1 MASRRLTKAVKED
14 ILNSVINRT
23 LGDRK
28 TALRL
33 KEEQLAELVYQVIY
47 TADDRALMMSLPQGW
62 LGEVHT
68 MNIKFDLSVLG
79 DPKLVQDVKS
89 DKFERGTINIKP
101 YYGSE
106 LRMRFTSCRRVPM
119 KDHHRTQELNEE
131 QARKIAGPA
140 AEVLRESIAIEI
152 SRRDLSNKIEALL
165 AQCSTDKKLLEFWP
179 EAAQYLPEELKQSPS
194 YLPAVTAKELNDLI
208 AVLKPVS
215 GDAPAV

>member
-1 MASRRLTKAVKED
+1 MASQRLTKAVKED
-14 ILNSVINRT
+14 IINSVINRT
-23 LGDRK
+23 LGDRQ

-47 TADDRALMMSLPQGW
+47 TADERAMMMSLPQGW
-62 LGEVHT
+62 MGEVHT
-68 MNIKFDLSVLG
+68 MDIRFDFDVLG

-89 DKFERGTINIKP
+89 DKFERGTIRIKH
-101 YYGSE
+101 YYGNE

-131 QARKIAGPA
+131 QARKIAGPT
-140 AEVLRESIAIEI
+140 AEVLRESVAIEI
-152 SRRDLSNKIEALL
+152 SRRDLRNKVETIL
-165 AQCSTDKKLLEFWP
+165 AQCSTDKKLLELWP
-179 EAAQYLPEELKQSPS
+179 EAAQYLPEELKQSPA
-194 YLPAVTAKELNDLI
+194 YLPAITAKKLNNLI